1 MESLSDKIASNI
13 ISLSRFIPELVLVG
27 GVLVLILLD
36 LFKRKKLLLP
46 FALTIILFCIWQ
58 LLRQWGLELQLLFG
72 GFLKLDQA
80 AVAWRVL
87 LCLATFV
94 SLLISIRS
102 TDLRLKGEFYTL
114 TFGILIGGHLLIM
127 SSHLLILYLALEIMS
142 ISAYALT
149 LFAFNKAGSEA
160 AIKYLIFGAVSS
172 AIMLYG
178 ISWIYTLTGSLFFME
193 PEFTD
198 SLLNAP
204 FLSFIIGICLVLVG
218 ILFKAG
224 AVPFHVWSP
233 DVYTA
238 SPTPIVALFSTVPK
252 LAAIAFLLK
261 WLLIIHLF
269 GLGPVDWIM
278 LLSAISMASILF
290 GNFSAL
296 RQRNVKRMMAY
307 SSIAHTGFLI
317 IPIVS
322 LSEQA
327 TKGFFFYSIVYVL
340 MNLAT
345 FMIIHFFE
353 RKENIVGIKDYAGTM
368 KTHPLLSVLL
378 VVLMISLTGIPP
390 TAGFTAKL
398 LIFTSLWES
407 YSSTANPWLLA
418 LFTFGL
424 INTVVALFFYLKVPF
439 YMTFKPGSSK
449 AGAKRSNTY
458 CFENYFAGLM
468 VLALLILFF
477 KPDWLL
483 DVINKI
489 NFAF

>member
-193 PEFTD
+193 LEFTD

-204 FLSFIIGICLVLVG
+204 FLSFVIGICLVLVG